1 MFASKIL
8 TISATVG
15 TVLLA
20 TINNNPSSPPATD
33 HLIQQPPTPTYLQTR
48 LPKQK
53 QAKNPLGPVVEKTE
67 GPSVLQPTTAYLS
80 DIRNILRH
88 PTAVLIQ
95 ISNEC
100 LRRILSDLGDH
111 HKEHL
116 TTDFILQHVISLYF
130 TDF

>member
-15 TVLLA
+15 TVFLA
-20 TINNNPSSPPATD
+20 TINNTPSSPPATD
-33 HLIQQPPTPTYLQTR
+33 HLTQPPPTPTYLQTR

-53 QAKNPLGPVVEKTE
+53 QAKNPLSRWLRIQKG
-67 GPSVLQPTTAYLS
+67 
-80 DIRNILRH
+80 LRH
-88 PTAVLIQ
+88 FGPLQHILTIFATFLVTTAVLIQ

-100 LRRILSDLGDH
+100 PRRILPDLGDH

-116 TTDFILQHVISLYF
+116 PTDFILRDVISLYF

>member
-53 QAKNPLGPVVEKTE
+53 QAKNPLSRWLRRQKGLRYFIP
-67 GPSVLQPTTAYLS
+67 LQH
-80 DIRNILRH
+80 ILAIFATFFGT
-88 PTAVLIQ
+88 TAVLIQ

>member
-20 TINNNPSSPPATD
+20 TINNNLSSPPATD

-53 QAKNPLGPVVEKTE
+53 QAKNPLGRLRRQKGLRYFSP
-67 GPSVLQPTTAYLS
+67 LQH
-80 DIRNILRH
+80 ILAIFATFFGT
-88 PTAVLIQ
+88 TAVLIQ

>member
-33 HLIQQPPTPTYLQTR
+33 HVIQQPPTPTYLQTR

-53 QAKNPLGPVVEKTE
+53 QAKNPLSWWLRRQKGLRYFSP
-67 GPSVLQPTTAYLS
+67 LQH
-80 DIRNILRH
+80 ILAIFATFFGT
-88 PTAVLIQ
+88 TAVLIQ

-111 HKEHL
+111 HKEYL

>member
-8 TISATVG
+8 AISVTVG

-53 QAKNPLGPVVEKTE
+53 QAKNPLGRWLRRQKGLRYFSP
-67 GPSVLQPTTAYLS
+67 LQH
-80 DIRNILRH
+80 ILAIFATFFGT
-88 PTAVLIQ
+88 TAVLIQ

>member
-1 MFASKIL
+1 MFASKTL

-15 TVLLA
+15 TALLA
-20 TINNNPSSPPATD
+20 TINNTPSSPPATA
-33 HLIQQPPTPTYLQTR
+33 HLIQPPPTPTYFQTR

-53 QAKNPLGPVVEKTE
+53 QAKNPLNRWLRSRKGIRHFGP
-67 GPSVLQPTTAYLS
+67 LQHILS
-80 DIRNILRH
+80 IFATFFGT
-88 PTAVLIQ
+88 TAVLIQ

-100 LRRILSDLGDH
+100 LRCILSDLGDH

-116 TTDFILQHVISLYF
+116 TTDFILRHVISLCF

>member
-15 TVLLA
+15 IVLLA

-33 HLIQQPPTPTYLQTR
+33 HLIQQPPITYLQTR

-53 QAKNPLGPVVEKTE
+53 QAKNPLSWWLRRQKG
-67 GPSVLQPTTAYLS
+67 
-80 DIRNILRH
+80 LRH
-88 PTAVLIQ
+88 FGPLQHILTIFATFFGTTAVLIQ

>member
-15 TVLLA
+15 TVFLA
-20 TINNNPSSPPATD
+20 TINNTPSSPPATD
-33 HLIQQPPTPTYLQTR
+33 HLTQPPPTPTYQQTR

-53 QAKNPLGPVVEKTE
+53 QAKNPLSRWLRIQKG
-67 GPSVLQPTTAYLS
+67 
-80 DIRNILRH
+80 LRH
-88 PTAVLIQ
+88 FGPLQHILTIFATFLGTTAVLIQ
-95 ISNEC
+95 ISNESP
-100 LRRILSDLGDH
+100 RRILPDLGDH

-116 TTDFILQHVISLYF
+116 TTDFILRDVISLYF

>member
-1 MFASKIL
+1 MFPSKIL

-20 TINNNPSSPPATD
+20 IINNTPSSPPATD
-33 HLIQQPPTPTYLQTR
+33 HLIQPPTTPTYLQKR

-53 QAKNPLGPVVEKTE
+53 QAKNPLSRWLRSQKG
-67 GPSVLQPTTAYLS
+67 
-80 DIRNILRH
+80 LRH
-88 PTAVLIQ
+88 FGPLQHILAIFATFFGTTAVLIQ

-100 LRRILSDLGDH
+100 PRRILPDLGNH
-111 HKEHL
+111 QKEHL
-116 TTDFILQHVISLYF
+116 TTDFIIRDVISLYF

>member
-33 HLIQQPPTPTYLQTR
+33 HLIQQPHTPTYLQTR

-53 QAKNPLGPVVEKTE
+53 QAKNPLSRWLRSQKGLRYF
-67 GPSVLQPTTAYLS
+67 SRLQH
-80 DIRNILRH
+80 ILAIFATFFGT
-88 PTAVLIQ
+88 TAVLIQ